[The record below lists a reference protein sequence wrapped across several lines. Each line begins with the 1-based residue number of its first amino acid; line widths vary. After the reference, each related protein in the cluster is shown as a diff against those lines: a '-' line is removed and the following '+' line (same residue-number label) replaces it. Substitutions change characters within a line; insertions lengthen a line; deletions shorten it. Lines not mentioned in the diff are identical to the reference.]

1 MYSKIVF
8 FTVLVF
14 SCQYLFAQSEGK
26 PELGDWKET
35 EKKANK
41 GDAEAQIKMGEICQ
55 GFLEK
60 DEFRSF
66 KKAQIWYEKVQ
77 TTDSKLQN
85 RISKNQFV
93 MYYRGGYGLEKNAE
107 KAKEIFEKI
116 KNQTLRYPDKQ
127 DLDFSKFYEYASSTD
142 PNQKL
147 LYARMLFEHEIDANE
162 AIKIGENL
170 AKNSPD
176 AAYLRDKWELYRKR
190 YRSYGD
196 LKVQEVSLFPMMQ
209 KYAEAGSTIARIEW
223 VREAEKVKV
232 PAYQLK
238 PEQIEKILGFEEKNA
253 ELDFKRAFYL
263 QKYQNGTA
271 KIRTL
276 RLMAERKKT
285 LSADQ
290 TDFAKMALT
299 NLEDFDKQIQS
310 LEGFCSFLR
319 KNPSFDNFGL
329 DLEGYRQFF
338 GGNVRNLIAFNQ
350 TLQKTDIQAFV
361 GVDLASK
368 YQNELKSKVNKMLFL
383 AKNDTLKVVKFR
395 VASQN
400 NDWLKSFSKNYASEL
415 SEFINGLGIAQN
427 LPFYES
433 LIPHSEKN
441 YSLEQAKQALES
453 LKVKA
458 FLGQEKTAGVIK
470 RKAIAD
476 LLGENP
482 YIEDLEK
489 QELTLLQTAWL
500 QPEGKEMYFA
510 YTSDSPNAFSGY
522 VKVGETPY
530 FYQVSRK
537 KYAQEYELQIK
548 QVKSEASDLVFYSK
562 IQTSFSPENQAFTVK
577 ILNSYLKDYKW
588 NPLEQEFLNIGYAEA
603 ESLIRTE
610 IVGNALKAKLQNPNN
625 WAENVLKAKE
635 NADFFTE
642 KNAIRSAL
650 RYWIVSFDQVFGK

>member
-8 FTVLVF
+8 FIVFVF
-14 SCQYLFAQSEGK
+14 SFQNLFAQPEGK
-26 PELGDWKET
+26 PEVGDWKEI

-41 GDAEAQIKMGEICQ
+41 ADAEAQIKMGEICQ
-55 GFLEK
+55 GFLAK

-85 RISKNQFV
+85 RLLKNLFAL
-93 MYYRGGYGLEKNAE
+93 YYVGGYGIEKNTG

-116 KNQTLRYPDKQ
+116 KNQTLRYTDKQ
-127 DLDFSKFYEYASSTD
+127 DLNFSNFYEYANSTD

-147 LYARMLFEHEIDANE
+147 SYARMLFEFEIDANE
-162 AIKIGENL
+162 AIKLAESL
-170 AKNSPD
+170 AKNVPD

-209 KYAEAGSTIARIEW
+209 KYAEAGSTIARLEW
-223 VREAEKVKV
+223 LTEAEKVKV

-238 PEQIEKILGFEEKNA
+238 PEQIEKLLSFEEKNA
-253 ELDFKRAFYL
+253 ELDFKRAFYW
-263 QKYQNGTA
+263 QKCQNGTA
-271 KIRTL
+271 KISTL
-276 RLMAERKKT
+276 RRMAERKKM
-285 LSADQ
+285 LSVDQ
-290 TDFAKMALT
+290 IDFAKTALAS
-299 NLEDFDKQIQS
+299 LEDFDKQIQS

-319 KNPSFDNFGL
+319 KNQNFDNFGL

-350 TLQKTDIQAFV
+350 TLQKADIQAFV
-361 GVDLASK
+361 GADLAGK
-368 YQNELKSKVNKMLFL
+368 YQNELKNKVNKALFF
-383 AKNDTLKVVKFR
+383 AKNDTLKIVKFR
-395 VASQN
+395 VASKN
-400 NDWLKSFSKNYASEL
+400 NDWLKSFAKNYESEL
-415 SEFINGLGIAQN
+415 SEYINALGITQN
-427 LPFYES
+427 LPFYEG
-433 LIPHSEKN
+433 LIPQSEKN
-441 YSLEQAKQALES
+441 YSLEQAKQAVEN
-453 LKVKA
+453 LKGKA
-458 FLGQEKTAGVIK
+458 LLGEEKTAGVIK
-470 RKAIAD
+470 RKAISD

-482 YIEDLEK
+482 FIQDLEK

-530 FYQVSRK
+530 FYQVARK
-537 KYAQEYELQIK
+537 KYAQEYDLQIK

-562 IQTSFSPENQAFTVK
+562 IQTSFSLENQAFTVK
-577 ILNSYLKDYKW
+577 IWNSNLKDYKW
-588 NPLEQEFLNIGYAEA
+588 IPSEEEFLSVRYSET
-603 ESLIRTE
+603 ESLIGTE
-610 IVGNALKAKLQNPNN
+610 IVGNSLKAKLQNPNN

-635 NADFFTE
+635 NVDFFTE

-650 RYWIVSFDQVFGK
+650 RYWIASFQQVFGK